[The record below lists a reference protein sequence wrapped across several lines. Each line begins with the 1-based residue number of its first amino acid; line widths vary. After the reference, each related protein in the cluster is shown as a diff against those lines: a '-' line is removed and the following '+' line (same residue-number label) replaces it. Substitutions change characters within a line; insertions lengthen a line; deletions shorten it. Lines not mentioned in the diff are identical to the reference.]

1 MPSAMIAEQKIDNTN
16 SVGLGLGDAKDIT
29 VRGLEIVKKCN
40 KVLLEAY
47 TSILTVGHEVLE
59 AFYGRPVI
67 IADRELCESNIDD
80 ILKEAIHTDVALLVV
95 VHNASIINA
104 VSCCGL
110 QLYNFGETVSI
121 PYWTET
127 WKPSSFF
134 DKIVDITKSTLVVG
148 LSRIG
153 SPDQKIVARS
163 LGEMQNYDLGPPLQS
178 LVIPAPVL
186 HPLEL
191 DYIRHYIGLGSGF
204 LKDITVK
211 GLEIVK
217 KCDKEAIHTEVALL
231 VYGDPLDATTHTDM
245 LLRAKKLGVETKIIH
260 NLSIMNRVSC
270 CGLKFFDFGN
280 IVSIPLWTE
289 TWKPSSFFYKIVD
302 NFSRNLHSFCVLDIT
317 QSTLVVALSHVAADN
332 KKIIARSLGEMQ
344 NYNGPTVQSL
354 VIPAPIL
361 HPRERAYIRYY
372 SS

>member
-47 TSILTVGHEVLE
+47 TSILTVGHEVL
-59 AFYGRPVI
+59 
-67 IADRELCESNIDD
+67 
-80 ILKEAIHTDVALLVV
+80 
-95 VHNASIINA
+95 
-104 VSCCGL
+104 
-110 QLYNFGETVSI
+110 
-121 PYWTET
+121 
-127 WKPSSFF
+127 
-134 DKIVDITKSTLVVG
+134 
-148 LSRIG
+148 
-153 SPDQKIVARS
+153 
-163 LGEMQNYDLGPPLQS
+163 
-178 LVIPAPVL
+178 
-186 HPLEL
+186 
-191 DYIRHYIGLGSGF
+191 
-204 LKDITVK
+204 
-211 GLEIVK
+211 
-217 KCDKEAIHTEVALL
+217 EAIHTEVALL

>member
-134 DKIVDITKSTLVVG
+134 DKIVGNFSRNLHTLCLLDITKSTLVVG

-245 LLRAKKLGVETKIIH
+245 LLRAKKLGVETKMLVSEAASQLVQIIEAH
-260 NLSIMNRVSC
+260 QNS
-270 CGLKFFDFGN
+270 
-280 IVSIPLWTE
+280 
-289 TWKPSSFFYKIVD
+289 
-302 NFSRNLHSFCVLDIT
+302 DIT